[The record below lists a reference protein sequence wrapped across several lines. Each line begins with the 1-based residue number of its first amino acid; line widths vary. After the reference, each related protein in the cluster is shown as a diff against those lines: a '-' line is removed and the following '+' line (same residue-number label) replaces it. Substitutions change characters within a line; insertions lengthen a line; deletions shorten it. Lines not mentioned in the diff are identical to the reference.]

1 MSMINDALKRA
12 KDAQQ
17 KTPGAAPGPE
27 LQPLAPLSP
36 SPRGIGMILPMFIVL
51 FVFMSFLFVWQ
62 TRQQVSATEPKAKTQ
77 PAASANPAP
86 IHPIVAVA
94 APKPVVVPKPVVAA
108 TNAPVIAPE
117 PAPKLQAI
125 FFAPGHSTAIL
136 GGKTVRPGDAIKNF
150 RVAAITQNSVTV
162 FSRTQTNVLV
172 LKQ

>member
-17 KTPGAAPGPE
+17 KNQDAAPGSE
-27 LQPLAPLSP
+27 LRHMEPLVP

-62 TRQQVSATEPKAKTQ
+62 TRQQVSATEPKAKIQ
-77 PAASANPAP
+77 PTTPANPAP
-86 IHPIVAVA
+86 RPVTVALA
-94 APKPVVVPKPVVAA
+94 APKSPVVLKPAVAA

-125 FFAPGHSTAIL
+125 FFAPGHSTAII
-136 GGKTVRPGDAIKNF
+136 GGKTVRPGDIIKSF
-150 RVAAITQNSVTV
+150 RVAAITQSSVTV
-162 FSRTQTNVLV
+162 MSRTQTNVLV

>member
-36 SPRGIGMILPMFIVL
+36 SPRGIGMILPMFVIL

-62 TRQQVSATEPKAKTQ
+62 TRQQVSATEPKAKSQ
-77 PAASANPAP
+77 SAAPANPAP
-86 IHPIVAVA
+86 KPVTIVMA
-94 APKPVVVPKPVVAA
+94 APKPPVALKPVVAA

-136 GGKTVRPGDAIKNF
+136 GGKTVRPGDVIKNF
-150 RVAAITQNSVTV
+150 RIAAITQSSVTL